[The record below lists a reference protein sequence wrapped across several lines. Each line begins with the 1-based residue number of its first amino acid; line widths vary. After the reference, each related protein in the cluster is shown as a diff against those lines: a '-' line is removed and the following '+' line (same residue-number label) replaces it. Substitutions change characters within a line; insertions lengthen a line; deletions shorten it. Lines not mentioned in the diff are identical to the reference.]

1 MRQDA
6 PIRENLLTQTPSTD
20 LIRLQLGQC
29 KVMAMS
35 FVHLL
40 LITTTN
46 IKQGARPKPI
56 DEDCMNL
63 SSTFVNVYT
72 QNN

>member
-1 MRQDA
+1 
-6 PIRENLLTQTPSTD
+6 
-20 LIRLQLGQC
+20 
-29 KVMAMS
+29 MAMS